1 MIDTWIINIGFMN
14 EEIFNPISESY
25 KSEDGA
31 DLVQHVL

>member
-1 MIDTWIINIGFMN
+1 MN

-31 DLVQHVL
+31 DLVQHVLQLKKFIS